1 MADSPITADVLRNLQ
16 RAAVDFGATSRQI
29 ISECRA
35 QMSETSAEIQRLSDE
50 KRSTVKTAS
59 VPTDADQ

>member
-1 MADSPITADVLRNLQ
+1 MSDSPITADALQKLQ

-29 ISECRA
+29 ISESRA
-35 QMSETSAEIQRLSDE
+35 QMSETSAEIQRLVDA
-50 KRSTVKTAS
+50 KRSTVQTAS

>member
-1 MADSPITADVLRNLQ
+1 MAFKLTTADGLREFR
-16 RAAVDFGATSRQI
+16 RAAVDFEATSRQI
-29 ISECRA
+29 ISESRA
-35 QMSETSAEIQRLSDE
+35 QMSETSAEIQRLVDE